1 MCEEN
6 DYNLGYFEGVRNVLM
21 AYIRMPDKDQFFQW
35 LETEMADA
43 RRLRDD
49 E

>member
-1 MCEEN
+1 MSEES
-6 DYNLGYFEGVRNVLM
+6 DYNLGYFEVIRNVFM
-21 AYIRMPDKDQFFQW
+21 AFMQAPDEKSFLEW
-35 LETEMADA
+35 LETELADA

>member
-1 MCEEN
+1 MSEET
-6 DYNLGYFEGVRNVLM
+6 DYNLGYFEGIRNVFM
-21 AYIRMPDKDQFFQW
+21 AYMQAPDEKSFLEW
-35 LETEMADA
+35 LETELADA